1 WISVKPCGRM
11 GNGPGEKP
19 IKSWR
24 IQVFLLG
31 PGGDLCSADYFI
43 TKWNTWTDTHVYMF
57 NLAIAD
63 FALILFLPFRI
74 YDVFICLS
82 KTFLTCTFLISTH
95 FINIAHRYLAIS
107 FPPAVT
113 TCLAL
118 WGVVLTIS
126 AVFQEEKYP
135 NRLWTCY
142 ERCKVRPLQL
152 RFVFTLVFP
161 GFLAPLLMA
170 VFCTSWIICKC
181 TTGTALANM
190 IVFIVCYK
198 PIHVGFLVNYSYSPP
213 PVWQSGFLP
222 AHVYVIV
229 SEWIAS
235 TNCCFDSISYYF
247 LTREFCLIK
256 AYFVL

>member
-1 WISVKPCGRM
+1 NMSTPSFLKGHQSSRVVSFRQYFPSLV
-11 GNGPGEKP
+11 E
-19 IKSWR
+19 R
-24 IQVFLLG
+24 IFTTSPPPSGFGLL
-31 PGGDLCSADYFI
+31 PSYFI

-82 KTFLTCTFLISTH
+82 KTFLTSSILSTAAIS
-95 FINIAHRYLAIS
+95 AHRYLAIKR
-107 FPPAVT
+107 AVT

-161 GFLAPLLMA
+161 GFLLDHL
-170 VFCTSWIICKC
+170 CSKC

-247 LTREFCLIK
+247 LTRTFLILGGLLK
-256 AYFVL
+256 KTN